1 MRANSASQCDNLYKM
16 KRIRP
21 IEFIIVLMLLPL
33 GMKAQALEKLVDFLT
48 IHINKKAIAQDSSI
62 YPAKAILTPVISYA
76 PETNLSIGIGI
87 KALFKLNG
95 SGDETRTS
103 NIPLTV
109 QYTVENKYLF
119 FSGFEVFW
127 PQEKYVLA
135 GNIWIQ
141 SFPSLFYGV
150 GQDTP
155 KTNEEEFGYSK
166 FLIEPIFMKKVFVPY
181 LFLGS
186 GLRYH
191 KISQVDFL
199 PDGLLANSEQ
209 TGALGSTS
217 VGVEL
222 ALLYDSR
229 DNLLNANKGLYVEFT
244 HGIYGKVLS
253 GSHKFQLT
261 RFDIRYFTQPMS
273 KSSSILAF
281 QYMMHFS
288 HGDTPLFEL
297 GRLGGDE
304 SLRGYFEGRFSD
316 RNLLMGQVEWRQKIS
331 RLWGLTAF
339 AGFGGVAATIDQFS
353 LATINPAAGL
363 GLRFLVDPEEN
374 LNLRLDFS
382 LGQGE
387 LKYYFKI
394 AEAF

>member
-1 MRANSASQCDNLYKM
+1 
-16 KRIRP
+16 
-21 IEFIIVLMLLPL
+21 MLIPF
-33 GMKAQALEKLVDFLT
+33 GIKAQAFEKLVDFLT
-48 IHINKKAIAQDSSI
+48 VHPNKKAVLKDSTI

-76 PETNLSIGIGI
+76 PETNLSLGVGI
-87 KALFKLNG
+87 KGLFKLRG
-95 SGDETRTS
+95 SGEETRTS
-103 NIPLTV
+103 NIPLTI
-109 QYTVENKYLF
+109 QYSIDNKYFF

-127 PQEKYVLA
+127 PEEKYVLA

-155 KTNEEEFGYSK
+155 YSNEEEFGYSK
-166 FLIEPIFMKKVFVPY
+166 FLVEPIILKKMFVPY

-191 KISQVDFL
+191 KISQIDFL

-222 ALLYDSR
+222 AWLYDSR
-229 DNLLNANKGLYVEFT
+229 DNLLNANKGVYFEFT
-244 HGIYGKVLS
+244 HGFYRKFLS
-253 GSHKFQLT
+253 STHDFELT
-261 RFDIRYFTQPMS
+261 RFDIRYFIQPLP
-273 KSSSILAF
+273 KSSSVLAF
-281 QYMMHFS
+281 QFMMHFS

-304 SLRGYFEGRFSD
+304 SLRGYFEGRFAD

-331 RLWGLTAF
+331 HLLGFTAF
-339 AGFGGVAATIDQFS
+339 AGFGGVANTIDQFS
-353 LATINPAAGL
+353 FATMRPAVGL
-363 GLRFLVDPEEN
+363 GLRLLVDPEEN
-374 LNLRLDFS
+374 LNLRLDFGY
-382 LGQGE
+382 GQDG

>member
-1 MRANSASQCDNLYKM
+1 
-16 KRIRP
+16 
-21 IEFIIVLMLLPL
+21 MLLPL
-33 GMKAQALEKLVDFLT
+33 GMNAQAFEKLLEFLT
-48 IHINKKAIAQDSSI
+48 IHTNKKAVKKDSSI
-62 YPAKAILTPVISYA
+62 YPAKAILTPVVSYA
-76 PETNLSIGIGI
+76 PETNLSLGVGI
-87 KALFKLNG
+87 KGLFKLKG
-95 SGDETRTS
+95 SGPETRTS

-109 QYTVENKYLF
+109 QYSIDNKYFF

-127 PQEKYVLA
+127 PREEYVLA
-135 GNIWIQ
+135 GNVWIQ

-155 KTNEEEFGYSK
+155 YTNEEEFGYSK
-166 FLIEPIFMKKVFVPY
+166 FLVEPIFLKKMFVPY

-186 GLRYH
+186 GFRYH

-222 ALLYDSR
+222 AVLYDSR
-229 DNLLNANKGLYVEFT
+229 DNLLNANKGVYFEFT
-244 HGIYGKVLS
+244 HGFYGKVLS
-253 GSHKFQLT
+253 GTHQFELT
-261 RFDIRYFTQPMS
+261 RFDLRYFTQPLP
-273 KSSSILAF
+273 KSSSVLAF
-281 QYMMHFS
+281 QFMMHFS
-288 HGDTPLFEL
+288 HGDTPLFEI

-316 RNLLMGQVEWRQKIS
+316 RNLLMGQVEWRQKIT
-331 RLWGLTAF
+331 RLLGFTAF
-339 AGFGGVAATIDQFS
+339 AGFGGVAPTIDQFS
-353 LATINPAAGL
+353 LSTMHPAAGL
-363 GLRFLVDPEEN
+363 GLRLMVDPEEN

-382 LGQGE
+382 SGKDGI
-387 LKYYFKI
+387 KYYFKI